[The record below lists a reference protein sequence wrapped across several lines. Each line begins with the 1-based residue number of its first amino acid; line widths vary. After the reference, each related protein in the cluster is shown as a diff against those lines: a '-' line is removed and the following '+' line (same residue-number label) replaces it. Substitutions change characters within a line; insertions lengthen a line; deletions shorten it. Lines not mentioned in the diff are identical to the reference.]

1 MCGLFSW
8 CFCCLCDGD
17 NFYCRRF
24 AAIGISDDFLDG
36 GFFVF
41 IHDVRILMRHGKG
54 GVPEEFLCDGH
65 GDTRPFAAAGEGMAA
80 AVRRQFSYFRFGDF
94 VQSSEKSKII

>member
-1 MCGLFSW
+1 
-8 CFCCLCDGD
+8 
-17 NFYCRRF
+17 
-24 AAIGISDDFLDG
+24 
-36 GFFVF
+36 
-41 IHDVRILMRHGKG
+41 MRHGEG
-54 GVPEEFLCDGH
+54 GVSEEFLCDGY